1 MDDRPRKGNPFFFMY
16 QTVFKCVGVR
26 LPFTPFERE
35 LLTEI
40 NTAPAQLHPNS
51 WAFVRG
57 FQILCGHL
65 GILPSVDVFLH
76 FFEVKKQGKSFWVS
90 FSEIAGRIL
99 LSLFQN
105 SYKNWKGKF
114 FRVCSAKHDPTALDG
129 FPLYWTE
136 HPKLLR
142 AKALDELSPADREVC
157 KALVGLGIVF
167 DTLKLIASEYN
178 AHTLTTYFGRET
190 PPLSSLDICTLLPN
204 VCSSGLFPLF
214 SIVPC
219 DLRLMH
225 LRVLWF
231 GIIALALT
239 STAWFI

>member
-1 MDDRPRKGNPFFFMY
+1 MY
-16 QTVFKCVGVR
+16 QTVFKRVGVR

-40 NTAPAQLHPNS
+40 NTAPVQLHPNS

-76 FFEVKKQGKSFWVS
+76 FFEVKKQGKSLWVS
-90 FSEIAGRIL
+90 FSGIAGRII

-105 SYKNWKGKF
+105 SYKNWKGKL
-114 FRVCSAKHDPTALDG
+114 FRVCNAKHDPTALDG

-157 KALVGLGIVF
+157 KALAGLGIVF
-167 DTLKLIASEYN
+167 DTLKLIVSEYN
-178 AHTLTTYFGRET
+178 AHALTTYFGRET
-190 PPLSSLDICTLLPN
+190 LPLPSFVICTLLPD
-204 VCSSGLFPLF
+204 VCSSGLFHLF

-219 DLRLMH
+219 DSRLTF
-225 LRVLWF
+225 LRVL
-231 GIIALALT
+231 
-239 STAWFI
+239 